1 MNSTSNTE
9 DLAKID
15 LRNMC
20 QDVVHELESIEKS
33 AAYDY
38 LKVEQEMLQLNDE
51 ITRSDDILKELEDV
65 LVNFRDHL
73 NEIKSEMT
81 SL

>member
-1 MNSTSNTE
+1 MQSKYKLLNSTSNTE

-38 LKVEQEMLQLNDE
+38 LKVEQEML
-51 ITRSDDILKELEDV
+51 
-65 LVNFRDHL
+65 
-73 NEIKSEMT
+73 
-81 SL
+81 